1 MPTKKTAPA
10 PTLASLN
17 AQITALQ
24 RQAEALR
31 AKEVAEVIARIR
43 EAVDHYG
50 LTAADLG
57 LRKASS
63 KPAQAARSA
72 PAKKARAKSGS
83 KKSPRSIKFADGQG
97 NVWSGIGKRPNWFK
111 DALASGKKPE
121 ELLARPAG

>member
-1 MPTKKTAPA
+1 MPTKKTR

-17 AQITALQ
+17 AQIAALQ

-31 AKEVAEVIARIR
+31 AKEVAEVVARIR
-43 EAVDHYG
+43 EAIDHYG

-57 LRKASS
+57 LRNASS
-63 KPAQAARSA
+63 KSSKTARSV
-72 PAKKARAKSGS
+72 PAKKARTKSGG
-83 KKSPRSIKFADGQG
+83 KKAPRSIKFAEGQG

-111 DALASGKKPE
+111 AALASGTKPE